1 MQKNESKASADKG
14 WDAKY
19 LNAKTKSNSV
29 WPKTTYH
36 CRKARK
42 QVDLRI
48 SRRNPLTAPLGTIDT
63 LRNCNKT
70 VNYIPTMQDVAAG
83 EACQKQE
90 EPIQQQSMVPLEP
103 NLVGPEA
110 LLRKS
115 QRHRVVPSYLRD
127 YYTCPKN
134 EHLAVCIR
142 EHEVLWWL
150 KLFVQISS
158 TWISFR
164 CPTVCITIAT
174 YDILLGNKFQYL
186 HLPNIDHS

>member
-1 MQKNESKASADKG
+1 MQKNESKASADTER
-14 WDAKY
+14 DAKY

-48 SRRNPLTAPLGTIDT
+48 SRTSPLTAPLGTIDT
-63 LRNCNKT
+63 LRKCNKT
-70 VNYIPTMQDVAAG
+70 VNYTPTKQDVAAR
-83 EACQKQE
+83 EACQTQ
-90 EPIQQQSMVPLEP
+90 EPIQQQSMVQLEP

-127 YYTCPKN
+127 YYTYPKN

-142 EHEVLWWL
+142 EHEVLL
-150 KLFVQISS
+150 MIKVICSDFI
-158 TWISFR
+158 
-164 CPTVCITIAT
+164 
-174 YDILLGNKFQYL
+174 
-186 HLPNIDHS
+186 HLN